1 METYAAGI
9 LFKSAGKVFL
19 VKRGDDGTWAVPGGK
34 IDTGETPEFAA
45 RREVLEECGFDY
57 SPPLT
62 PYSLIGG
69 YVTYSVDNAPTF
81 EAVLNDE
88 NSACGWFSRDAL
100 PEPLHPGLAAML
112 DAEPLNEMDVAKL
125 VSDGQLSSPQ
135 YFKNMYLW
143 AMRITGTGITWRSAD
158 KQFAYRSPE
167 NYLNENFLARCNGL
181 PVIWWHP
188 EGATLNSEEYAAR
201 TIGTICL
208 AWLAGDEVWGV
219 ARVYDTEA
227 AENLISKQFSTSP
240 TVTLSGDSDFLIQ
253 VDGKPLL
260 LEGAPVL
267 LDHLAIC
274 EQGVW
279 DKLGDPTGVKSDTLL
294 NEVHKM
300 DEDKFVELFNKCMDA
315 RLAKAD
321 AEAEAKAKADAEEA
335 DKKAKADAEGKEAE
349 EAKAKKDAE
358 EKEAKEKADAEEK
371 EKADAEMAKIR
382 ADMEEIKG
390 RVPEEL
396 SDEDRN
402 DIADTQHKADS
413 VFASFGERAPMA
425 VAGEKPLAYRR
436 RILTKLQ
443 QHSTDYKAVDLSSIS
458 DSQMLSI
465 AEKQIYADAQK
476 SAASS
481 LEPGAGLREV
491 VRQDATGR
499 KISTFIGDAENCWGP
514 FKARRVA
521 AQFSKD

>member
-1 METYAAGI
+1 
-9 LFKSAGKVFL
+9 
-19 VKRGDDGTWAVPGGK
+19 
-34 IDTGETPEFAA
+34 
-45 RREVLEECGFDY
+45 
-57 SPPLT
+57 
-62 PYSLIGG
+62 
-69 YVTYSVDNAPTF
+69 
-81 EAVLNDE
+81 
-88 NSACGWFSRDAL
+88 
-100 PEPLHPGLAAML
+100 
-112 DAEPLNEMDVAKL
+112 
-125 VSDGQLSSPQ
+125 
-135 YFKNMYLW
+135 
-143 AMRITGTGITWRSAD
+143 
-158 KQFAYRSPE
+158 
-167 NYLNENFLARCNGL
+167 
-181 PVIWWHP
+181 
-188 EGATLNSEEYAAR
+188 
-201 TIGTICL
+201 
-208 AWLAGDEVWGV
+208 
-219 ARVYDTEA
+219 
-227 AENLISKQFSTSP
+227 
-240 TVTLSGDSDFLIQ
+240 
-253 VDGKPLL
+253 
-260 LEGAPVL
+260 
-267 LDHLAIC
+267 
-274 EQGVW
+274 
-279 DKLGDPTGVKSDTLL
+279 
-294 NEVHKM
+294 M
-300 DEDKFVELFNKCMDA
+300 DEDKFAELFNKCMDA

-335 DKKAKADAEGKEAE
+335 DKKAKADAEGEEAA
-349 EAKAKKDAE
+349 EAKAKADAE
-358 EKEAKEKADAEEK
+358 EKAKQDKADAEGKEKADAEL
-371 EKADAEMAKIR
+371 AKIR

-481 LEPGAGLREV
+481 FEPGAGLREV

-514 FKARRVA
+514 FKSRRVA